1 MRTPKNSINL
11 CFKQLLLLIIFYQPN
26 LLAATNPDNGPN
38 QSSYSAQ
45 TYQLATMATV
55 RESPYGHIVSIWNP
69 ETRFTSR
76 EQRGEWI
83 KVSGTFP
90 NDKWTPS
97 SEPLWINSH
106 YTASFT
112 PKPGPIPSGRPKDI
126 SRYITV
132 NKSDFRLQVFERKE
146 GSETEEVIYS
156 TLVAL
161 GMDRCQPKEKGGKC
175 YYTDPGEYQIRWK
188 IHDPEGIEWCIPKSM
203 EAEFKSDIEAGE
215 RCFRGAIGDY
225 ALNIGKTYAI
235 HGTTNP
241 ASIGT
246 RASHGCVRTAN
257 SDMKRIFNMMDVG
270 DKVYIVE

>member
-1 MRTPKNSINL
+1 MHTLKNNFNL
-11 CFKQLLLLIIFYQPN
+11 HFKQLLLLIIFYQAN

-55 RESPYGHIVSIWNP
+55 RESPDGHIVSIWDP

-97 SEPLWINSH
+97 SETLWVNRH

-132 NKSDFRLQVFERKE
+132 NKSDFTLRVFEHQE
-146 GSETEEVIYS
+146 GAETEKVIFS

-270 DKVYIVE
+270 DKVYIEE